1 MGMLQ
6 TMRDIKDTKRP
17 VGLEHRG
24 SGQAQIIRAN
34 VAKYRSIHRIDPPV
48 LACVAPLSSAQ
59 TAVAAGDEL
68 LAPIAGV
75 TVDQYVHVCKGV
87 AAYNYDQSMLPIV
100 AARLGIA
107 ADAWAM
113 AAAGF
118 NARVSNSPAFA
129 RHFNALYRGC

>member
-1 MGMLQ
+1 MGLLK
-6 TMRDIKDTKRP
+6 TMKDMTRP
-17 VGLEHRG
+17 VGNELRG
-24 SGQAQIIRAN
+24 IAQAEMIRAN
-34 VAKYRSIHRIDPPV
+34 VARYQSTHGLGQHAVACIAPP
-48 LACVAPLSSAQ
+48 SSAQ
-59 TAVAAGDEL
+59 TAAAAGAQL

-129 RHFNALYRGC
+129 RHFNALYRSC

>member
-1 MGMLQ
+1 MGLLK
-6 TMRDIKDTKRP
+6 TMKDMTRP
-17 VGLEHRG
+17 VATEFRGLA
-24 SGQAQIIRAN
+24 QAEMIRAN
-34 VAKYRSIHRIDPPV
+34 VAKYQSAHRVDQPAV
-48 LACVAPLSSAQ
+48 SCVAPPSSAQ
-59 TAVAAGDEL
+59 TAAAAGAQL

-75 TVDQYVHVCKGV
+75 TVDQYVQVCKGI

-107 ADAWAM
+107 ADAWPM

>member
-1 MGMLQ
+1 MGMLK
-6 TMRDIKDTKRP
+6 TMKDMARP
-17 VGLEHRG
+17 VATEFRGLA
-24 SGQAQIIRAN
+24 QAEMIRAN
-34 VAKYRSIHRIDPPV
+34 VARYQSTHGVDQPV
-48 LACVAPLSSAQ
+48 VACVAPPSSAQ
-59 TAVAAGDEL
+59 TAAAAGAQL

-75 TVDQYVHVCKGV
+75 TVDQYVQVCKGI